1 MAKKPSAKR
10 STSGKKNRTE
20 RYIIAGIVIAVL
32 AIVLILW
39 GPLRSSRVA
48 EEKKPSVQAQK
59 QESIQK
65 KTEKPSLKEQ
75 KKSEKPAE
83 AAAPKQQVKTK
94 TAPEKPAETV
104 APKPQAK
111 AKTAAVAIVID
122 DLGQDMKQAQD
133 IVALRA
139 KISMAIMP
147 GLTHSKK
154 IADLA
159 AQNGREVLLHLP
171 MEYRGK
177 NGKPATGM
185 LRSDMTPME
194 FLNTLSSDL
203 GSVPN
208 AVGVNNHEGSAL
220 TENKEAMKFLMAELK
235 ARNLFFLDSLT
246 SAGSVAYGTAREFG
260 LKTAKRDVFL
270 DNEGDNPAY
279 IRKQFE
285 ELTDIAKKHGKAVG
299 IGHPHPATISELRKW
314 LAEAANHGI
323 EVVPVS
329 RIVN

>member
-1 MAKKPSAKR
+1 MARKSPTKR
-10 STSGKKNRTE
+10 KTFGKKNRTE
-20 RYIIAGIVIAVL
+20 RYIIAGIIVASL
-32 AIVLILW
+32 AIVLMLW
-39 GPLRSSRVA
+39 GPLRSSRVT
-48 EEKKPSVQAQK
+48 EEKKTPVQTQK
-59 QESIQK
+59 QEPSQK
-65 KTEKPSLKEQ
+65 KTKKQAKKELKKP
-75 KKSEKPAE
+75 EKPAE
-83 AAAPKQQVKTK
+83 IAAPKQQAKIK
-94 TAPEKPAETV
+94 TAI
-104 APKPQAK
+104 
-111 AKTAAVAIVID
+111 VAIVID

-133 IVALRA
+133 MVTLRA
-139 KISMAIMP
+139 KVTMAIMP
-147 GLTHSKK
+147 GLAHSKK

-177 NGKPATGM
+177 NGKPAPGM

-203 GSVPN
+203 GSVPG
-208 AVGVNNHEGSAL
+208 AIGVNNHEGSAL

-246 SAGSVAYGTAREFG
+246 SAGSVAYATAKEFG
-260 LKTAKRDVFL
+260 LKTAKRDIFL

-314 LAEAANHGI
+314 IAEAANHGI

>member
-1 MAKKPSAKR
+1 MAKKSPAKR
-10 STSGKKNRTE
+10 KTFGKKNRTE
-20 RYIIAGIVIAVL
+20 RYIIAGIIVASL
-32 AIVLILW
+32 AIILMLW
-39 GPLRSSRVA
+39 GPLRSSRVT
-48 EEKKPSVQAQK
+48 EEKKAPVQAQK
-59 QESIQK
+59 QEPSQK
-65 KTEKPSLKEQ
+65 KTEKQSKKELR
-75 KKSEKPAE
+75 KPEKSAE
-83 AAAPKQQVKTK
+83 TAAPKQQAKTK
-94 TAPEKPAETV
+94 TAI
-104 APKPQAK
+104 
-111 AKTAAVAIVID
+111 VAIVID

-133 IVALRA
+133 IATLRA
-139 KISMAIMP
+139 KVTMAIMP

-177 NGKPATGM
+177 NGKPAPGM

-203 GSVPN
+203 GSVPG
-208 AVGVNNHEGSAL
+208 AIGVNNHEGSSL

-246 SAGSVAYGTAREFG
+246 SAGSVAYATAKEFG

-270 DNEGDNPAY
+270 DNEGDNSAY

-285 ELTDIAKKHGKAVG
+285 ELTDVAKKHGKAIG
-299 IGHPHPATISELRKW
+299 IGHPHPATINELRKW
-314 LAEAANHGI
+314 LAEAGNHGI